1 MRALISVYYKEGLEV
16 LLEALKEKGYEI
28 ISTGGTAKFIKNLG
42 YEVKEVEEITGFP
55 EILDGRVKTLHP
67 AIHGGILYRDWVE
80 RDKEEI
86 KSLGIEPIDLVVVNL
101 YPFEEKLKEG
111 LQEQELMEFID
122 IGGPTLIRASAKN
135 FYRVA
140 VVVDPQD
147 YGWVANKIR
156 QDGLSL
162 EDRKRLAIKAFSLTA
177 YYDALI
183 SRALE
188 SILEI
193 DLIPSHFTLPMRL
206 LGSLRYGEN
215 PHQKAWLFHN
225 PLENLGIARARILQ
239 GKEMSFNNYLDSDS
253 ALRLVSELPGP
264 ACVIVKHNNPCGV
277 ALGKNLLE
285 AFERAFSSD
294 PESAFGGIVAF
305 NDRVE
310 KALAERLK
318 EVFLEVIIAPEWS
331 EEALEVLSKKK
342 NLRLVQALG
351 FSFSFDIKK
360 VSGGYMLQEEDR
372 LDYERLE
379 VVSQRHPTEEEMR
392 DLLFAWKVCKYVKS
406 NAIVITKEGRTL
418 GIGSGN
424 VSRVDSLRCAVA
436 RAQRFGFDLKGSVMA
451 SEAFLPFRDS
461 VDLSREVG
469 IRAII
474 QPGGSIRDKEVIE
487 AVNQYDMAMVF
498 TGTRH
503 FRH

>member
-1 MRALISVYYKEGLEV
+1 MKALISVYYKEGIDPLLKALE
-16 LLEALKEKGYEI
+16 EKDYEI
-28 ISTGGTAKFIKNLG
+28 ISTGGSAKFIQGLG
-42 YEVKEVEEITGFP
+42 YKVKKVEEITGFP

-80 RDKEEI
+80 KDRREI
-86 KSLGIEPIDLVVVNL
+86 EALGIDPIDLVVVNL
-101 YPFEEKLKEG
+101 YPFEEKLKDDLRE
-111 LQEQELMEFID
+111 EELMEFID

-140 VVVDPQD
+140 VVVDPKD
-147 YGWVANKIR
+147 YGWIAKKIKGE
-156 QDGLSL
+156 GLSL
-162 EDRKRLAIKAFSLTA
+162 EDKRKLALKAFSLTA

-183 SRALE
+183 SKSLAL
-188 SILEI
+188 LFEI
-193 DLIPSHFTLPMRL
+193 ETIPTYSALPMSF

-215 PHQKAWLFHN
+215 PHQRGWLFSN
-225 PLENLGIARARILQ
+225 PLEELGIVRSTILQ
-239 GKEMSFNNYLDSDS
+239 GKEMSFNNYLDGDS
-253 ALRLVSELPGP
+253 ALRLVSEFSQP

-277 ALGKNLLE
+277 ALE
-285 AFERAFSSD
+285 RDIFTAFEKALSSD

-310 KALAERLK
+310 KSLAERLS
-318 EVFLEVIIAPEWS
+318 EVFFEVIIAPDWS

-342 NLRLVQALG
+342 NLRLIRALG
-351 FSFSFDIKK
+351 FSWSFDIRK
-360 VSGGYMLQEEDR
+360 VSGGFLMQEEDH

-379 VVSQRHPTEEEMR
+379 VISQRHPTHEEMK

-406 NAIVITKEGRTL
+406 NGVVLAKGGRTL

-424 VSRVDSLRCAVA
+424 VSRVDSLRCAIA
-436 RAQRFGFDLKGSVMA
+436 KAKRFGFDLRGSVMA

-461 VDLSREVG
+461 VDIAFEAG
-469 IRAII
+469 IVALI

-487 AVNQYDMAMVF
+487 VVNQYNMAMVF

>member
-1 MRALISVYYKEGLEV
+1 MKALLSVYYKEGLEV

-28 ISTGGTAKFIKNLG
+28 ISTGGTANFIKKLG
-42 YEVKEVEEITGFP
+42 YEVREVEEVTGFP
-55 EILDGRVKTLHP
+55 EILGGRVKTLHP
-67 AIHGGILYRDWVE
+67 IVHGGILYRDWVKQ
-80 RDKEEI
+80 DEEDI
-86 KSLGIEPIDLVVVNL
+86 KRLGIEPIDLVVVNL
-101 YPFEEKLKEG
+101 YPFEEKLKED
-111 LQEQELMEFID
+111 LQEQELIEFID

-147 YGWVANKIR
+147 YGWVADRIKK
-156 QDGLSL
+156 GTFSL
-162 EDRKRLAIKAFSLTA
+162 EDRKKLAIKAFSLTA

-188 SILEI
+188 RLWEVDS
-193 DLIPSHFTLPMRL
+193 PTTYFSLPMKL
-206 LGSLRYGEN
+206 SGSLRYGEN
-215 PHQKAWLFHN
+215 PHQRAWLFHN
-225 PLENLGIARARILQ
+225 PLEDLGITRSRILQ

-253 ALRLVSELPGP
+253 AFRLVSEFSKP

-277 ALGKNLLE
+277 ALGKDLLE
-285 AFERAFSSD
+285 AFERALSSD

-305 NDRVE
+305 NHRVE
-310 KALAERLK
+310 KPLAERLANI
-318 EVFLEVIIAPEWS
+318 FLEVIVAPEWS
-331 EEALEVLSKKK
+331 EDALEVLSKKK
-342 NLRLVQALG
+342 NLRLVQG
-351 FSFSFDIKK
+351 FGYSSSFDIKK
-360 VSGGYMLQEEDR
+360 VSGGYLLQEEDH

-379 VVSQRHPTEEEMR
+379 IVSQRHPTEEEMQ
-392 DLLFAWKVCKYVKS
+392 DLLFVWKVCKYVKS
-406 NAIVITKEGRTL
+406 NAVVIAKDGRTL

-424 VSRVDSLRCAVA
+424 VSRVDSLRCAIA
-436 RAQRFGFDLKGSVMA
+436 RAHRFGIDLKGSVMA

-461 VDLSREVG
+461 VDLAQEAG

-487 AVNQYDMAMVF
+487 AVNQHQMAMVF